1 MLLLARRT
9 PVSRFGRPV
18 PPAAKAPGFRF
29 LWPIS
34 AAPRQGPG
42 EGPRPRTLL
51 VFGKKLPAL
60 RAESALAVPSKH
72 SAFVVVPWLRAR
84 MLPHS
89 QAAGGV
95 FSAPFRRVAAQA
107 LPPRSPPRSP
117 AAGVSKAG
125 WQVLQAR
132 PVTRSRVHLATQ
144 HPKCP
149 CLLSAGPSSH
159 RQAHSRKVGG
169 GAFIQ
174 VRPALAPVPLH
185 RLSRACRGHRSAE
198 SFESDAVFATMS
210 MLMVSAFAFAA
221 SKALPSTFPNLR
233 S

>member
-1 MLLLARRT
+1 MAHQRLSSPRAWGRAALSRAACFREKAASSQSESVLAVHPLARC
-9 PVSRFGRPV
+9 G
-18 PPAAKAPGFRF
+18 
-29 LWPIS
+29 I
-34 AAPRQGPG
+34 
-42 EGPRPRTLL
+42 
-51 VFGKKLPAL
+51 
-60 RAESALAVPSKH
+60 
-72 SAFVVVPWLRAR
+72 PWLRAR

-95 FSAPFRRVAAQA
+95 LSAPFRSAAAQA
-107 LPPRSPPRSP
+107 LPPRSPPP
-117 AAGVSKAG
+117 ALAAAVSKAG
-125 WQVLQAR
+125 CQVLQAR
-132 PVTRSRVHLATQ
+132 PVARSRVHLATQ

-169 GAFIQ
+169 DAFIQ

-185 RLSRACRGHRSAE
+185 GLSRACRGHRSAE

>member
-1 MLLLARRT
+1 MAHQRRY
-9 PVSRFGRPV
+9 PPRAWGR
-18 PPAAKAPGFRF
+18 AALPHAACFREKAASSQSGIRIGGSSS
-29 LWPIS
+29 W
-34 AAPRQGPG
+34 
-42 EGPRPRTLL
+42 
-51 VFGKKLPAL
+51 
-60 RAESALAVPSKH
+60 
-72 SAFVVVPWLRAR
+72 FVVVPWLRAR

-125 WQVLQAR
+125 CQVLQAR
-132 PVTRSRVHLATQ
+132 PVARSRVHLATQ

-169 GAFIQ
+169 DAFIQ

-185 RLSRACRGHRSAE
+185 GLSRACRGHRSAE

-221 SKALPSTFPNLR
+221 SKALPSTLLNFG